1 VEENKVWFPPSPL
14 VAMTETSDKQTR
26 SLLILYATETGN
38 SLDAAERIARE
49 ARRRHFITTV
59 ASVDMY
65 DPPQLFEKVLVIF
78 VLSTAGSG
86 EEPRPMKPLWQQ
98 LLRPTLPPNLFDEM
112 DFTVFGLG
120 DSAYERFCWASK
132 MLVRRL
138 LSLGAMEFHPSRHS
152 DEQERFGSVS
162 KIIIDTFR
170 SDQFPDMKLH

>member
-1 VEENKVWFPPSPL
+1 M
-14 VAMTETSDKQTR
+14 AETPDKQTR

-59 ASVDMY
+59 ASVDTY
-65 DPPQLFEKVLVIF
+65 DPPQLFEKILVIF
-78 VLSTAGSG
+78 VLATTGSG

-162 KIIIDTFR
+162 RISIDRSR
-170 SDQFPDMKLH
+170 SDNLPDMKLH